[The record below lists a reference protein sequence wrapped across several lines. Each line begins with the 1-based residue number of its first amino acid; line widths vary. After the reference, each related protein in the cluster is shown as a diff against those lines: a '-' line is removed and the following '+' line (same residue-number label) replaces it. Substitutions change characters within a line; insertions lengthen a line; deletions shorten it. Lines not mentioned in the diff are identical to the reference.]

1 MPAGEMLATARDSI
15 IGIEKEITGQERKEY
30 WTKKLELFTKEP
42 NALVSTVEK
51 SNDNEGYSAIHVYLN
66 DKNMMV
72 AAEADGKL
80 CGFMFGHIKEGE
92 FGSGAESGWMEIL
105 GVDPSFQGKG
115 IGKHMA
121 NTFSEQLK
129 KMGINTIYTL
139 VNWQDTKL
147 IPYFTSLG
155 FARADFMALQ
165 KEL

>member
-1 MPAGEMLATARDSI
+1 MPAVEMLTTARDSI
-15 IGIEKEITGQERKEY
+15 IEIEKEITGQERKEY
-30 WTKKLELFTKEP
+30 WTKKLELFTKKP
-42 NALVSTVEK
+42 NLVSTVDANK
-51 SNDNEGYSAIHVYLN
+51 GYAAIHLFQNDNNI
-66 DKNMMV
+66 MV

-80 CGFMFGHIKEGE
+80 CGFIFGHFKEGE

-105 GVDPSFQGKG
+105 GVDPKFQGKG
-115 IGKHMA
+115 IGKQMA
-121 NTFSEQLK
+121 KTFSEQLR

>member
-1 MPAGEMLATARDSI
+1 MPAGEILAIARDSI

-30 WTKKLELFTKEP
+30 WTKKLDLFTKEP
-42 NALVSTVEK
+42 TALVSTVEADDHK
-51 SNDNEGYSAIHVYLN
+51 KQYAAIHLFLN
-66 DKNMMV
+66 DKNIMV
-72 AAEADGKL
+72 AAETDGKL

-105 GVDPSFQGKG
+105 GVDPKFQGKG
-115 IGKHMA
+115 IGKQMA
-121 NTFSEQLK
+121 ASFSEQLS
-129 KMGINTIYTL
+129 KMGIKTIYTL

-165 KEL
+165 KES

>member
-1 MPAGEMLATARDSI
+1 MPAGEMMTTARDCI
-15 IGIEKEITGQERKEY
+15 IEIEKKITGQERKEY
-30 WTKKLELFTKEP
+30 WTKKLELFTKP
-42 NALVSTVEK
+42 DALVSTVEI
-51 SNDNEGYSAIHVYLN
+51 NDAKKGYAAIHLFLN
-66 DKNMMV
+66 DKNLMV

-92 FGSGAESGWMEIL
+92 FGSGAESCWMEIL
-105 GVDPSFQGKG
+105 GVDPKFQGKG
-115 IGKHMA
+115 IGKQMA
-121 NTFSEQLK
+121 KTFSEQLR

-155 FARADFMALQ
+155 FVRADFMALQ